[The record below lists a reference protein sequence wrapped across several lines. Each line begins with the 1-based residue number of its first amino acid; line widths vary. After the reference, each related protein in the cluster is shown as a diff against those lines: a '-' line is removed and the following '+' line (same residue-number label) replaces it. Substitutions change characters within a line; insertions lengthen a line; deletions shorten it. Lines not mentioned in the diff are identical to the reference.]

1 MAADPA
7 KLARAAEALPA
18 TADGMKGELS
28 RMTSILP
35 EGVKM
40 RFDHVS
46 IAVRSIDRAFDFF
59 QRYFP
64 IRERSATR
72 FSEEQVSG
80 TFNWRDFYL
89 GGFVIELIEDPP
101 GKSGFVTRF
110 IEKHGEGMHHLS
122 IEVNHLAPV
131 LAALKA
137 DGVRVVDEQSFPGGA
152 MTAFISPRAAFG
164 TLIQFWQV
172 PDFDENHTHP
182 KDETAHFDHV
192 SIAVRDIGR
201 AMEFFERYFAGRI
214 TRAPHLN
221 HRGSFILGNMQVAG
235 FKLEFLQSPGKGSSN
250 DFVGRF
256 IERHGEGMHH
266 ISMDLR
272 DFDGTLAR
280 LKAGGIRVVDESTNR
295 RGEREFFISP
305 RSAFGALIQVW
316 DMG

>member
-1 MAADPA
+1 M
-7 KLARAAEALPA
+7 
-18 TADGMKGELS
+18 
-28 RMTSILP
+28 
-35 EGVKM
+35 VK
-40 RFDHVS
+40 
-46 IAVRSIDRAFDFF
+46 
-59 QRYFP
+59 
-64 IRERSATR
+64 
-72 FSEEQVSG
+72 
-80 TFNWRDFYL
+80 
-89 GGFVIELIEDPP
+89 LIEDST
-101 GKSGFVTRF
+101 GKAGFVSRF

-172 PDFDENHTHP
+172 PDSTKITP
-182 KDETAHFDHV
+182 IPRMRPLT
-192 SIAVRDIGR
+192 SITFRSRSGTSAVRWSSSSAIWQRRQAR
-201 AMEFFERYFAGRI
+201 A
-214 TRAPHLN
+214 HLN
-221 HRGSFILGNMQVAG
+221 HRWPSWGTCKSPGSSWRAC
-235 FKLEFLQSPGKGSSN
+235 EPGKGSSN

-305 RSAFGALIQVW
+305 RSAFGTLIQVW